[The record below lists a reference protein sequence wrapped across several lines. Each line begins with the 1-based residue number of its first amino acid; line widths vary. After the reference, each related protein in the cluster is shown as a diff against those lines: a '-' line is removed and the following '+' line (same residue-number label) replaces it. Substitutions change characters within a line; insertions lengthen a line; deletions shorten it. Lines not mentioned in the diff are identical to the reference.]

1 MSLATSGASVQ
12 ELMQAASP
20 ILLCGSLGFSICPES
35 ALTLRSLAQLEG
47 PLGNAG
53 WVQGRP
59 GG

>member
-1 MSLATSGASVQ
+1 MWEPMLAEPT
-12 ELMQAASP
+12 
-20 ILLCGSLGFSICPES
+20 ILLCGSLSGLALGSPS
-35 ALTLRSLAQLEG
+35 ALALSSLAQLEG